1 MSFYESFMSDRC
13 EGESISS
20 WMFRLQ
26 CNARRYPCISDGD
39 LGRIVTGASSQPD
52 PMSLV
57 QTSSQTE
64 DTFIETNSA
73 GTNTADANSAQDFD
87 QGLTPAMAQA
97 FAQRN
102 YIPVSLLTPLCV
114 DKPFDELYGH
124 AKPSKGV
131 PWVGTV
137 IIPLQHRC
145 SYCYQCVE
153 EGIKATGLPVIRS
166 CWRHVLMPF
175 CSRHQALL
183 YDVSEKFSLSEDF
196 PAAVF
201 KFHWNRTFAVT
212 RIDEHTRSDI
222 SRLRGAMRVQQRL
235 IDLWDS
241 TTDVVQ
247 RSANL
252 GFVLTLFRM
261 LLQPTYEWA
270 YSKKEIFNQGGR
282 PVVLEFYSAFYK
294 LPLRATAVAR
304 ARALFLIGVI
314 LGWIDEDEAQ
324 APEFW
329 DAFAPKDAS
338 IIWAHMPYYG
348 ALRYW
353 VRRELDLYKA
363 GTFSRE
369 SLRDTPFGW

>member
-1 MSFYESFMSDRC
+1 MSFYKSFISERC

-26 CNARRYPCISDGD
+26 CSARRHPYVSEVEFCRARS
-39 LGRIVTGASSQPD
+39 VASSRPD
-52 PMSLV
+52 PILSVETLP
-57 QTSSQTE
+57 QTE
-64 DTFIETNSA
+64 KNSTETKVL
-73 GTNTADANSAQDFD
+73 QDYD

-97 FAQRN
+97 FAERN
-102 YIPVSLLTPLCV
+102 HIPVSLLTPLCV
-114 DKPFDELYGH
+114 DKPFDDLYGH
-124 AKPSKGV
+124 AKYPKGA

-137 IIPLQHRC
+137 IIPLPHRC

-153 EGIKATGLPVIRS
+153 EGIKATRLPVVQS

-175 CSRHQALL
+175 CLRHQTLL
-183 YDVSEKFSLSEDF
+183 YDVSGKMSLNEDF

-201 KFHWNRTFAVT
+201 KFHWNRTFAAT
-212 RIDEHTRSDI
+212 RFDEHTRSDI
-222 SRLRGAMRVQQRL
+222 TRLRGAMRVQQRL
-235 IDLWDS
+235 IDLWEGS
-241 TTDVVQ
+241 TDVFK

-261 LLQPTYEWA
+261 VLQPTYKWA
-270 YSKKEIFNQGGR
+270 YSKKDMFNDGGPPQGLG
-282 PVVLEFYSAFYK
+282 FYSAFYK

-304 ARALFLIGVI
+304 ARALFFVGLI
-314 LGWIDEDEAQ
+314 LGWIDEDEAK

-329 DAFAPKDAS
+329 DAFAPNCAS
-338 IIWAHMPYYG
+338 IIWAHLPNHG
-348 ALRYW
+348 PLGSW

-363 GTFSRE
+363 GMFSRE

>member
-39 LGRIVTGASSQPD
+39 LGRIVTGASSQSD

-247 RSANL
+247 RAANL

-314 LGWIDEDEAQ
+314 LGWTDER
-324 APEFW
+324 
-329 DAFAPKDAS
+329 
-338 IIWAHMPYYG
+338 G
-348 ALRYW
+348 
-353 VRRELDLYKA
+353 
-363 GTFSRE
+363 
-369 SLRDTPFGW
+369 